1 MKPNR
6 QFICLLSLVLLL
18 PGCREEE
25 SSSVPDPVTDQLIA
39 AVTVDDDPQN
49 VLRKTVTVQLREA
62 GDVCVEFWK
71 PGEEQRTRRIESSTE
86 SPEHRIKLIIMEAE
100 SSYTLRITA
109 TSGDLV
115 EQEISDFKTGELP
128 EDCIEATNLLP
139 DFNYAFDG
147 YIHVGDKASG
157 TLYLLNDKG
166 RVVWYEPTFGKSV
179 ICSNYD
185 RRTQSFQAIIGFNPD
200 ENFTGERV
208 LVVDLY
214 GNILMNKA
222 HTELEN
228 PYFHHDILMTPSGEI
243 LLINQVREEFDL
255 RAFGGSANECIH
267 GDGITC
273 MDLDGNVR
281 WRWSAFEVMTPEED
295 PDIFEND
302 PEFQYPNNEDWLHAN
317 SLWRDEAG
325 NIYISFN
332 KLSQVWKLD
341 PERRLVYRM
350 GRQGT
355 ITLDDETN
363 FSDRQHGISITSEG
377 ELMLFDNGY
386 TNKRSRALA
395 YRIDEQNRTA
405 RTVIR
410 YDIPKE
416 DFSPNQSSVYRIDA
430 ERMIY
435 ASTVASTVGI
445 TDNYGNLK
453 WRYHLSAPIFRAIYI
468 DQIQHL

>member
-6 QFICLLSLVLLL
+6 LSVCLLSLMLLL
-18 PGCREEE
+18 SGCSREGDSPAPKPADGVLI
-25 SSSVPDPVTDQLIA
+25 SS
-39 AVTVDDDPQN
+39 VTVDDDPEN
-49 VLRKTVTVQLREA
+49 VLRKTVTVQLQEA
-62 GDVCVEFWK
+62 ARVRVEYWK
-71 PGEEQRTRRIESSTE
+71 SGEEHRTRSVVSNDE
-86 SPEHRIKLIIMEAE
+86 SPEHRLKLIIMEPE
-100 SSYTLRITA
+100 SDYNLRVTA
-109 TSGDLV
+109 TAGEV
-115 EQEISDFKTGELP
+115 EEQSISDFKTGKLP
-128 EDCIEATNLLP
+128 DGSIEATNLLP
-139 DFNYAFDG
+139 EFNYAFDG

-185 RRTQSFQAIIGFNPD
+185 RRTQSFQAIVGFNPD

-243 LLINQVREEFDL
+243 LLINQDRKEFDL
-255 RAFGGSANECIH
+255 RKFGGSANECIH
-267 GDGITC
+267 GDGVTC
-273 MDLDGNVR
+273 MDLDGNVQ
-281 WRWSAFEVMTPEED
+281 WSWSAFEVMTPEED
-295 PDIFEND
+295 PDIFEHD

-317 SLWRDEAG
+317 SLWLDEEG
-325 NIYISFN
+325 NFYISFN
-332 KLSQVWKLD
+332 KLSQVWKLN
-341 PERRLVYRM
+341 PERKLVYRM
-350 GRQGT
+350 GKEGT
-355 ITLDDETN
+355 VAIDDEAN

-386 TNKRSRALA
+386 TNKCSRALA
-395 YRIDEQNRTA
+395 YRIDEETMSA

-410 YDIPKE
+410 YDLPEE
-416 DFSPNQSSVYRIDA
+416 DYSANQSSVYRIDA

-435 ASTVASTVGI
+435 ASTVASTVAI
-445 TDNYGNLK
+445 TDNYGNIK
-453 WRYHLSAPIFRAIYI
+453 WRYQLSAPIFRAIYI
-468 DQIQHL
+468 DEI